1 MKSEHISNIRKK
13 NLLLSPRKYLWL
25 QIPEE
30 YSNINFSLLLDFID
44 KYSEYGKE
52 NKYGNAYYR
61 IRKESNKL
69 FGVGLYSPMKLKTS
83 KREIKSIMNS
93 VISKINGNNY
103 IKISFKISYIF
114 KAIITIIDNIKKDNN
129 IKLPNSLNHTIN
141 VSYGIAFYS
150 KYINVYDSFFD
161 ELQEA
166 SIDSVGYSLKVE
178 LNNDFHSESS
188 IFNTIVS

>member
-1 MKSEHISNIRKK
+1 MKNEHISNIKK
-13 NLLLSPRKYLWL
+13 KDILLSPRKYLWL

-30 YSNINFSLLLDFID
+30 YSNVNFSLLLDFID

-69 FGVGLYSPMKLKTS
+69 FGVGFYSPMKLKTS

-93 VISKINGNNY
+93 VLSKSNGNYY

-114 KAIITIIDNIKKDNN
+114 KAIITIVDNIKKDND
-129 IKLPNSLNHTIN
+129 IEIPDYLKHTIN
-141 VSYGIAFYS
+141 VTYGIAFYDKHIVAYNS
-150 KYINVYDSFFD
+150 YFSEFQENNINS
-161 ELQEA
+161 A
-166 SIDSVGYSLKVE
+166 GYSLKAE
-178 LNNDFHSESS
+178 LNNDFHSENS
-188 IFNTIVS
+188 IFNTVVS